1 VRNSLAIHLE
11 DRVLA
16 GDLYADVRTQM
27 LRAPEP
33 HRSARP
39 MCSCALQC
47 HWNISRISVT
57 LCVHVD
63 TRTNPGNLLGTCPS
77 DVGLGLLQSAG
88 D

>member
-1 VRNSLAIHLE
+1 VRDSLAIQLG

-33 HRSARP
+33 HGSAWP
-39 MCSCALQC
+39 MCSCALPC
-47 HWNISRISVT
+47 HWNIFGISVT

-63 TRTNPGNLLGTCPS
+63 TRTNPGNLLWGHALPT
-77 DVGLGLLQSAG
+77 
-88 D
+88 